1 MNMQVKSTIEKTRKL
16 SLGYV
21 LESRNS
27 DEKSIRKEKKT
38 ERKIQRSR
46 KEFLDS

>member
-27 DEKSIRKEKKT
+27 DESQLKGEKT

-46 KEFLDS
+46 KEFIDS